1 LDVQDVRVLQKVLAA
16 VTDITPSDKQ
26 ADAIAAIVDW
36 YRDRSRDQQVFRL
49 FGFAG
54 VGKTTV
60 LKYALDELSATTMPR
75 MSKKDIEDYRAFE
88 TDEADPDDRSLP
100 PRVMNMAF
108 TGKASL
114 VMTRKGTPATTIHSA
129 IYSVHEPTKEAIAK
143 AKEELAKLQE
153 QGQPEGMSALMYR
166 AMIRDRELQIKNL
179 HQPVFLLNPDGPVRD
194 ASLIVLD
201 EVSMVGEDMA
211 SDLISFGKPILVL
224 GDPGQLPPIRGEG
237 AFTQAEPDVM
247 LTEIHRQAE
256 DSAIIRLATM
266 AREGKYIPF
275 GRHSDEVWKM
285 SRGSAQPEQM
295 MGAGQVLCGMNAT
308 RYFLN
313 NQMRLAAGYSNVLPT
328 GDAAQKI
335 IALKNQN
342 DIGIVNGMFL
352 RFKEIASPQ
361 EKAFRAL
368 IETEDGD
375 DLGWHSVYSGH
386 FHDHEAFD
394 KDRGQRDHWDKK
406 GKTEATWGYAIT
418 VHKSQGSQWENVVLY
433 DDGFGRGED
442 RKRWL
447 YTAIT
452 RAEKGLL
459 VLG

>member
-1 LDVQDVRVLQKVLAA
+1 M
-16 VTDITPSDKQ
+16 TDITPSDKQ
-26 ADAIAAIVDW
+26 ADAIKAIVDW
-36 YRDRSRDQQVFRL
+36 YRNRADDQQIFRL

-60 LKYALDELSATTMPR
+60 LKYALDELGATAMPR
-75 MSKKDIEDYRAFE
+75 VTKKDMDEWDYSDTGVE
-88 TDEADPDDRSLP
+88 CHKDRSLP

-114 VMTRKGTPATTIHSA
+114 VMTRKGTPASTIHSA
-129 IYSVHEPTKEAIAK
+129 IYKVHEPTKEAIAK
-143 AKEELAKLQE
+143 AKEELSKLQE
-153 QGQPEGMSALMYR
+153 QGQPDGMSLLMYR
-166 AMIRDRELQIKNL
+166 ALIRDRELQIKNM
-179 HQPVFLLNPDGPVRD
+179 HQPTFMLNPDGPVRD
-194 ASLIVLD
+194 ADLIVLD
-201 EVSMVGEDMA
+201 EVSMVGDEMA
-211 SDLISFGKPILVL
+211 ADLMSFGKPILVL
-224 GDPGQLPPIRGEG
+224 GDPGQLPPIKGEG
-237 AFTQAEPDVM
+237 AFTKDGPDVL

-266 AREGKYIPF
+266 AREGRFIPF
-275 GRHSDEVWKM
+275 GQHSDDVWKM
-285 SRGSAQPEQM
+285 SRNAVQPAQM
-295 MGAGQVLCGMNAT
+295 LGAGQVLCGMNAT

-313 NQMRLAAGYSNVLPT
+313 NAMRLSAGYQDVLPI
-328 GDAAQKI
+328 GDPAQKI

-352 RFKEIASPQ
+352 RFREISAQQ
-361 EKAFRAL
+361 EKAFRASV
-368 IETEDGD
+368 ETEDGD
-375 DLGWHSVYSGH
+375 DLGWLTVYSGH
-386 FHDHEAFD
+386 FHDHVAFD
-394 KDRGQRDHWDKK
+394 KERGQRDHWDKK
-406 GKTEATWGYAIT
+406 GKTEATWGYAVT
-418 VHKSQGSQWENVVLY
+418 VHKAQGSQWENVVLY